1 MIKKIRMTQ
10 KELVNKQKELEKSE
24 KELISLQ
31 KRSAVSS
38 TFGTD
43 IEAGG
48 INTELL
54 QCYQEYA
61 PIYQRIS
68 ELKDEIDHAEIVEI
82 KDDGKVGYGAV
93 VVVKFIYDVDDVEE
107 TKLLITSSSVSN
119 YEKYTVC
126 TPSSPLFAFIEGK
139 EKKYKDPI
147 AQGGSNV
154 SGGQKQRLSIARA
167 IAKDPEIFIFDDSF
181 SALDFKTDSKL
192 REALSEKTQNKTVI
206 IVAQRISTILN
217 ADKIIVLEEGKIVGQ
232 GTHEELMQN
241 NETYKQIALSQLS
254 QDELNGKGG
263 K

>member
-61 PIYQRIS
+61 PICQRIS

-107 TKLLITSSSVSN
+107 TKLLITSSTGSVST

-126 TPSSPLFAFIEGK
+126 TPSSPLFAFI
-139 EKKYKDPI
+139 YF
-147 AQGGSNV
+147 
-154 SGGQKQRLSIARA
+154 
-167 IAKDPEIFIFDDSF
+167 FIF
-181 SALDFKTDSKL
+181 
-192 REALSEKTQNKTVI
+192 VI
-206 IVAQRISTILN
+206 YYLKINLYFIILF
-217 ADKIIVLEEGKIVGQ
+217 
-232 GTHEELMQN
+232 
-241 NETYKQIALSQLS
+241 
-254 QDELNGKGG
+254 
-263 K
+263 